1 MCIFVCPRIWERGE
15 QRGRVNIAPRPQH
28 QTHTSCF
35 PIRRNTFC
43 DILFMALETR
53 QIWGKM
59 ISFYFAFFWERT
71 IHEVQGKI
79 EQLQKIES
87 VWIGITFSGKTISFD
102 RKVEAFFY
110 EFNYSRRLSISHIRP
125 ARSISKL
132 EFPLP
137 LWSFVAKYGF
147 SAWGK
152 LQCAQARNTK
162 DLISNNFS
170 VKYILGRIDKMAA
183 AMFALDFRKK
193 SHLPLFPVKHNEEKQ
208 GQEQ

>member
-1 MCIFVCPRIWERGE
+1 MSNCRKSKVFESESLSREKQFR
-15 QRGRVNIAPRPQH
+15 
-28 QTHTSCF
+28 
-35 PIRRNTFC
+35 
-43 DILFMALETR
+43 L
-53 QIWGKM
+53 
-59 ISFYFAFFWERT
+59 
-71 IHEVQGKI
+71 I
-79 EQLQKIES
+79 EKWRE
-87 VWIGITFSGKTISFD
+87 GA
-102 RKVEAFFY
+102 RAFFY

-132 EFPLP
+132 EFPLS

-162 DLISNNFS
+162 DLISKNFS

-183 AMFALDFRKK
+183 AMLALDFRNK

-208 GQEQ
+208 GHEQ